1 MIKKT
6 ISVERLNEILKST
19 IDSIVSSKDEIISIV
34 DYATEE
40 CKKLE
45 KELKILQVRV
55 NDVILEVEK
64 LEILDRQSR
73 NSLSKKNQEF
83 EIFDEESM
91 RDAYDVANEA
101 RIKLLL
107 KREQEKNLRE
117 RRQETELRLKCA
129 YEVYEKA
136 GKISKQI
143 NIASEYLMGNVDDI
157 SESMDELNQ
166 KHYLAIRIMEAQEEE
181 RHRVARDI
189 HDGPAQ
195 SIANIILKSEL
206 CERLMDIDQE
216 KAAKELNSLKVIARG
231 ALKEVRKTIYDLRP
245 MSLEDLGL
253 IPTLERYIDIF
264 EEDSKINVRLRTYG
278 GFNNLEPFLHI
289 GVFRII
295 QECLNNIRKHSG
307 ASSASIIIERSQT
320 KLNLSINDDGIGFDP
335 ENYRKNL
342 SPIEGGFGLINI
354 KERVNLLNG
363 NIKIIS
369 SKKSGTRLTVSIP
382 LKEGE

>member
-34 DYATEE
+34 DYARDE

-55 NDVILEVEK
+55 NNVILEVEK
-64 LEILDRQSR
+64 LELLDRQSR
-73 NSLSKKNQEF
+73 NSLSRKNEKF

-107 KREQEKNLRE
+107 KIEEEKNLRE
-117 RRQETELRLKCA
+117 RRQETELRLKGA

-195 SIANIILKSEL
+195 SIVNIILKSEL

-216 KAAKELNSLKVIARG
+216 KAAKELNNLKVIARG
-231 ALKEVRKTIYDLRP
+231 TLKEVRKTIYDLRP

-264 EEDSKINVRLRTYG
+264 EEDSKISVRLKTYG
-278 GFNNLEPFLHI
+278 GFNNLEAFIHI

-295 QECLNNIRKHSG
+295 QECLNNVRKHSG
-307 ASSASIIIERSQT
+307 ASSTSIIIERSQT
-320 KLNLSINDDGIGFDP
+320 KLNLSIIDDGIGFDP

-342 SPIEGGFGLINI
+342 NPIEGGFGLINI

-363 NIKIIS
+363 DIKIIS
-369 SKKSGTRLTVSIP
+369 SKKSGTRLTISIP

>member
-117 RRQETELRLKCA
+117 RREEVELRLKCA

-231 ALKEVRKTIYDLRP
+231 TLKEVRKTIYDLRP

-264 EEDSKINVRLRTYG
+264 EEDSKINVRLKTYG

-295 QECLNNIRKHSG
+295 QECLNNIRKHSD

-320 KLNLSINDDGIGFDP
+320 KLNLSIIDDGIGFDP

-354 KERVNLLNG
+354 RERVNLLNG